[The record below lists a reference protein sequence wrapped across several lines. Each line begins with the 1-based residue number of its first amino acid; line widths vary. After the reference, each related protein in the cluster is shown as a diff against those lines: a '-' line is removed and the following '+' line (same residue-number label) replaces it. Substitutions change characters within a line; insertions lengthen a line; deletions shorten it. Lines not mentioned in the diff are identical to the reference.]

1 THDGKSFDTWHMT
14 TGSMVHDHFEATE
27 VSGDDARMV
36 AVINWYGADKENPL
50 IVETRETIVHTGDDP
65 NVLTIDVTS
74 KLKAVRG
81 EVYLDG
87 DPEHAGLQFRASNDL
102 SEQAKA
108 KTGQAQ
114 YTFHRE
120 GIDP

>member
-1 THDGKSFDTWHMT
+1 VYDPTGKQFITKGPGGQFSHHRGIFIGWNKLTHDGKSFDTWHMT

-65 NVLTIDVTS
+65 NVLTIDVT
-74 KLKAVRG
+74 
-81 EVYLDG
+81 
-87 DPEHAGLQFRASNDL
+87 
-102 SEQAKA
+102 
-108 KTGQAQ
+108 
-114 YTFHRE
+114 
-120 GIDP
+120 